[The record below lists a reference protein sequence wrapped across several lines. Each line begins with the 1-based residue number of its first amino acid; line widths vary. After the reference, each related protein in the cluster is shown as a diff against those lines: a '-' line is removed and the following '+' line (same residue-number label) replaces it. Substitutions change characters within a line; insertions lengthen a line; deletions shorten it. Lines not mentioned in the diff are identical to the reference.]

1 MKHTSPSRRVVV
13 TGSESTGKTTL
24 TKALA
29 EHFDCPYSL
38 EAARGYVEER
48 GRALTVD
55 DISPIATRQIEL
67 EETAIHQ
74 ARGLVIHDT
83 DLLSTLIYA
92 QHYYGVSPEWIR
104 KMATERVADLYLL
117 CDIDLPWMPDG
128 LQRDSGST
136 EQRLDIHHQFID
148 LLENSGQPWSLIQKS
163 GQTRFEQALRVI
175 EKYPIN

>member
-13 TGSESTGKTTL
+13 SGSESTGKTTL

-38 EAARGYVEER
+38 EAARLYLEEQ
-48 GRALTVD
+48 GRILTVD
-55 DISPIATRQIEL
+55 DICPIAMRQIEL
-67 EETAIHQ
+67 EETAIRQ

-83 DLLSTLIYA
+83 DLLSTLIYS
-92 QHYYGVSPEWIR
+92 QHYYGVSPDWIR
-104 KMATERVADLYLL
+104 KMVTERVADLYLL

-148 LLENSGQPWSLIQKS
+148 LLENSGQPWSLIQGS
-163 GQTRFEQALRVI
+163 GQARFEQTLRVI

>member
-38 EAARGYVEER
+38 EAARLYLEEQ
-48 GRALTVD
+48 GRILTVD
-55 DISPIATRQIEL
+55 DICPIAMRQIEL
-67 EETAIHQ
+67 EETAIRQ
-74 ARGLVIHDT
+74 AHGLVIHDT
-83 DLLSTLIYA
+83 DLLSTLIYS

-104 KMATERVADLYLL
+104 EMVTDRVADLYLL

-136 EQRLDIHHQFID
+136 AQRLNIHHQFID
-148 LLENSGQPWSLIQKS
+148 LLENSGQPWSLIQGS
-163 GQTRFEQALRVI
+163 GQARFEQTLRVI
-175 EKYPIN
+175 EKYPVN

>member
-29 EHFDCPYSL
+29 DHFDCPSSL
-38 EAARGYVEER
+38 EAARLYLEEQ
-48 GRALTVD
+48 GRILTVD
-55 DISPIATRQIEL
+55 DISPIAMRQIEL
-67 EETAIHQ
+67 EEIAIRQ

-104 KMATERVADLYLL
+104 KMVAERVADLYLL
-117 CDIDLPWMPDG
+117 CDIDLPWIPDG

-148 LLENSGQPWSLIQKS
+148 LLENSVQPWGLIQGS
-163 GQTRFEQALRVI
+163 GQARFEQTLRVI

>member
-38 EAARGYVEER
+38 EAARLYLEEQ
-48 GRALTVD
+48 GRILTVD
-55 DISPIATRQIEL
+55 DISPIAMRQIEL
-67 EETAIHQ
+67 EETAIRQ

-83 DLLSTLIYA
+83 DLLSTLIYS

-104 KMATERVADLYLL
+104 KMVTERVADLYLL

-148 LLENSGQPWSLIQKS
+148 LLENSGQPWSLIQGS
-163 GQTRFEQALRVI
+163 GQARFEQTLRVI

>member
-29 EHFDCPYSL
+29 DHFDCPSSL
-38 EAARGYVEER
+38 EAARLYLEEQ
-48 GRALTVD
+48 GRILTVD
-55 DISPIATRQIEL
+55 DISPIAMRQIEL
-67 EETAIHQ
+67 EETAIRQ

-104 KMATERVADLYLL
+104 KMVTERVADLYLL
-117 CDIDLPWMPDG
+117 CDIDLPWIPDG

-148 LLENSGQPWSLIQKS
+148 LLENSGQPWSLIQGS
-163 GQTRFEQALRVI
+163 GQARFEQTLRVI
-175 EKYPIN
+175 EKYPVN

>member
-1 MKHTSPSRRVVV
+1 MKHTSPSRRVVI

-29 EHFDCPYSL
+29 EHLDCPYSL

-74 ARGLVIHDT
+74 AHGLVIHDT

-117 CDIDLPWMPDG
+117 CDIDLPWMSDG

-163 GQTRFEQALRVI
+163 GQARFEQALRVI
-175 EKYPIN
+175 DKFPIN

>member
-38 EAARGYVEER
+38 EAARLYLEEQ
-48 GRALTVD
+48 GRILTVD
-55 DISPIATRQIEL
+55 DISPIAMRQIEL
-67 EETAIHQ
+67 EETAIRQ

-83 DLLSTLIYA
+83 DLLSTLIYS
-92 QHYYGVSPEWIR
+92 QHYYGVSPDWIR
-104 KMATERVADLYLL
+104 KMVTERVADLYLL

-148 LLENSGQPWSLIQKS
+148 LLENSGQPWSLIQGS
-163 GQTRFEQALRVI
+163 GQARFEQTLRVI
-175 EKYPIN
+175 EKYPVN

>member
-38 EAARGYVEER
+38 EAARLYLEEQ
-48 GRALTVD
+48 GRILTVD
-55 DISPIATRQIEL
+55 DISPIAMRQIEL
-67 EETAIHQ
+67 EETAIRQ

-117 CDIDLPWMPDG
+117 CDIDLPWIPDG

-148 LLENSGQPWSLIQKS
+148 LLENSGQPWSLIQGS
-163 GQTRFEQALRVI
+163 GQARFEQTLRVI
-175 EKYPIN
+175 EKYPVN

>member
-13 TGSESTGKTTL
+13 SGSESTGKTTL

-38 EAARGYVEER
+38 EAARLYLEEQ
-48 GRALTVD
+48 GRILTVD
-55 DISPIATRQIEL
+55 DISPIAMRQIEL
-67 EETAIHQ
+67 EETAIRQ

-83 DLLSTLIYA
+83 DLLSTLIYS
-92 QHYYGVSPEWIR
+92 QHYYGVSPDWIR
-104 KMATERVADLYLL
+104 KMVTERVADLYLL

-148 LLENSGQPWSLIQKS
+148 LLENSGQPWSLIQGS
-163 GQTRFEQALRVI
+163 GQARFEQTLRVI

>member
-13 TGSESTGKTTL
+13 TGGESTGKTTL

-38 EAARGYVEER
+38 EAARLYLEEQ
-48 GRALTVD
+48 GRILTVD
-55 DISPIATRQIEL
+55 DISPIAMRQIEL
-67 EETAIHQ
+67 EEIAIRQ

-104 KMATERVADLYLL
+104 KMVTERVADLYLL
-117 CDIDLPWMPDG
+117 CDIDLPWIPDG

-148 LLENSGQPWSLIQKS
+148 LLENSGQPWSLIQGS
-163 GQTRFEQALRVI
+163 GQARFEQTLRVI